1 MRRRLAIPVSTTLLA
16 LVILAAAAPAKVREY
31 EIIQKGDLRVKFGA
45 EFTPSTL
52 PRQRAAPIT
61 VEVAGAI
68 TTTDGTH
75 PPPLRR
81 LEMEIN
87 RHGRIET
94 TGLPTCTAP
103 LLQSTTT
110 EEALARCGDA
120 RVGSGSSQA
129 QLALGA
135 GKDIP
140 ATGRVTVFN
149 SRHDGKPALLLHL
162 FIGVPVR
169 VTMVV
174 PITIGHRREGEY
186 GTVLRAPIPKLGGGL
201 GSVTEIELKLGRRYA
216 FGGKRRSYL
225 AAACSAP
232 EGVGSVPFPFLRG
245 KFRFEAHRKI
255 VASLLKSCTVRG

>member
-1 MRRRLAIPVSTTLLA
+1 MRRLAILTLLA
-16 LVILAAAAPAKVREY
+16 FAVLSASAPAKVREY

-52 PRQRAAPIT
+52 PRKRPAPIT

-68 TTTDGTH
+68 ATTDGTH
-75 PPPLRR
+75 PPPLRK

-87 RHGRIET
+87 RHGRIEA
-94 TGLPTCTAP
+94 TGLPTCTAA

-110 EEALARCGDA
+110 QEALARCGDA
-120 RVGSGSSQA
+120 RVGSGSFGA
-129 QLALGA
+129 QLALGT
-135 GKDIP
+135 GKDVP
-140 ATGRVTVFN
+140 ATGKATIFN
-149 SRHDGKPALLLHL
+149 SRHDGKPEMLVHL

-174 PITIGHRREGEY
+174 PIAIGHRVTGEY

-201 GSVTEIELKLGRRYA
+201 GSVTEIELKIGRRYT

-232 EGVGSVPFPFLRG
+232 EGIGSVPFPFLRG

-255 VASLLKSCTVRG
+255 VASLLKSCTVRS

>member
-1 MRRRLAIPVSTTLLA
+1 MGRRLLIFAVLA
-16 LVILAAAAPAKVREY
+16 FAVLAASAPAKVKEY

-52 PRQRAAPIT
+52 PRKQPAPIT
-61 VEVAGAI
+61 VEIAGAI
-68 TTTDGTH
+68 ATTDGTH
-75 PPPLRR
+75 PPPLRK

-94 TGLPTCTAP
+94 TGLPACTAP

-110 EEALARCGDA
+110 QEALARCGDA
-120 RVGSGSSQA
+120 RVGSGSFSA
-129 QLALGA
+129 QLALGV
-135 GKDIP
+135 GKDVL
-140 ATGRVTVFN
+140 ATGKATVFN
-149 SRHDGKPALLLHL
+149 SRRDGKPEMLVHL

-174 PITIGHRREGEY
+174 PITIGHREEGEY
-186 GTVLRAPIPKLGGGL
+186 GTVLRATVPKLGGGL
-201 GSVTEIELKLGRRYA
+201 GSVTEIELKIGRRYA

-225 AAACSAP
+225 GAACSAP
-232 EGVGSVPFPFLRG
+232 QGVGSVPFPFLRG

>member
-1 MRRRLAIPVSTTLLA
+1 MGRRLLILTLA
-16 LVILAAAAPAKVREY
+16 LSALTAFAASAPAKVREY

-52 PRQRAAPIT
+52 PRERPAPIT

-68 TTTDGTH
+68 ATTDGTH
-75 PPPLRR
+75 PPPLRK

-94 TGLPTCTAP
+94 TGLPTCTAA

-110 EEALARCGDA
+110 REALARCGSA
-120 RVGSGSSQA
+120 RVGSGSFGA
-129 QLALGA
+129 QLALGV
-135 GKDIP
+135 GKDVP
-140 ATGRVTVFN
+140 ATGKAIVFN
-149 SRHDGKPALLLHL
+149 SRRDGKPEMLVHL

-174 PITIGHRREGEY
+174 PITIGHREEGEY

-201 GSVTEIELKLGRRYA
+201 GSVTEIELKIGHRYT

>member
-1 MRRRLAIPVSTTLLA
+1 MGRRLLILTLTLSA
-16 LVILAAAAPAKVREY
+16 FAALAASAPAKVKESV
-31 EIIQKGDLRVKFGA
+31 IIQKGNLRVTFGA
-45 EFTPSTL
+45 EFTPRTL
-52 PRQRAAPIT
+52 PRERPAPIT

-68 TTTDGTH
+68 TTTDGSH
-75 PPPLRR
+75 PPPLRK
-81 LEMEIN
+81 LEIAIN

-94 TGLPTCTAP
+94 TGLPICTAP

-110 EEALARCGDA
+110 REALARCGDA
-120 RVGSGSSQA
+120 RVGSGSFQA
-129 QLALGA
+129 QLALGT
-135 GKDIP
+135 GRDVP
-140 ATGRVTVFN
+140 ATGRIVVFN
-149 SRHDGKPALLLHL
+149 SRSAGKPALLIHL

-174 PITIGHRREGEY
+174 PIAIGHKEEGDY

-201 GSVTEIELKLGRRYA
+201 GSVTEIELKLGRRYT

-232 EGVGSVPFPFLRG
+232 EGIGSVPFPFLRG
-245 KFRFEAHRKI
+245 KFRFEGHRKF

>member
-1 MRRRLAIPVSTTLLA
+1 MRRQLALLMLLA
-16 LVILAAAAPAKVREY
+16 FAALAASAPAKVREF
-31 EIIQKGDLRVKFGA
+31 EIIQKGNLRVKFGA

-52 PRQRAAPIT
+52 PRDRPAPIT

-68 TTTDGTH
+68 ATTDGSH
-75 PPPLRR
+75 PPPLRK
-81 LEMEIN
+81 LEIAIN

-110 EEALARCGDA
+110 KEALARCGEA
-120 RVGSGSSQA
+120 RVGSGNFKA
-129 QLALGA
+129 QLALGT
-135 GKDIP
+135 GKDVP
-140 ATGRVTVFN
+140 ATGRIVVFN
-149 SRHDGKPALLLHL
+149 SRSAGKPALLIHL

-174 PITIGHRREGEY
+174 PITIGHKEEGEY

-201 GSVTEIELKLGRRYA
+201 GSVTEIELKLGRRYT
-216 FGGKRRSYL
+216 FDGRRRSYL
-225 AAACSAP
+225 ASACSAP
-232 EGVGSVPFPFLRG
+232 AGVGSVPFPFLRG
-245 KFRFEAHRKI
+245 KFRFEGHGKI